1 MNEVQSAYDS
11 VAAEYAEKFFHE
23 LDHKPLDR
31 LLLDLFCERIAG
43 SGRVCEVGCGP
54 GGVAVYLANHG
65 VHVYGVDISEKMIQT
80 ASRLSPTIHFETGD
94 MLSLTADDN
103 SLAGIVGFYAIVHLS
118 RAEMERAFSEFYRTL
133 QPSAPLLLSFHV
145 GNETLHLSEFLGKPT
160 LLDFYFYPVDTIRT
174 LLTNAG
180 FHVVEVVVRSPY
192 ETIEHPSQRAYV
204 FARK

>member
-1 MNEVQSAYDS
+1 MNQVQTAYDS

-31 LLLDLFCERIAG
+31 LLLDLFCERIAR

-54 GGVAVYLANHG
+54 GEVAVYLTNHG
-65 VHVYGVDISEKMIQT
+65 AHVYGVDISEKMIQT
-80 ASRLSPTIHFETGD
+80 ARRLSPTIHFETGD
-94 MLSLTADDN
+94 MLSLQADNN

-133 QPSAPLLLSFHV
+133 QTSAPLLLSFHV
-145 GNETLHLSEFLGKPT
+145 GNETLHLSEFLGNPT
-160 LLDFYFYPVDTIRT
+160 SLDFYFYPVDTIRT

-180 FHVVEVVVRSPY
+180 FHVTEVVVRSPY